1 MESPMAT
8 DGHKLITCLL
18 PFGVAL
24 PLARAL
30 KSEKGIV
37 TAHIGN
43 ARGVGKLASADHR
56 RLGGQTEKQI
66 LTVVVDEK
74 DAEDLFAFIYFEAE
88 IDRPHGGL
96 IFMSRADNYVPL
108 ILPDVPE
115 EQA

>member
-1 MESPMAT
+1 MESPMTT

-18 PFGVAL
+18 PCGVAL

-43 ARGVGKLASADHR
+43 ARGVGKFASADHR
-56 RLGGQTEKQI
+56 RLGGETEKQI
-66 LTVVVDEK
+66 LTVVVDEQ
-74 DAEDLFAFIYFEAE
+74 DAEDIFTFIYFEAE
-88 IDRPHGGL
+88 INRPHGGL
-96 IFMSRADNYVPL
+96 IFMSRADKFIPL

-115 EQA
+115 ERA